1 VSLCGRA
8 ATPRCGRVIGPLG
21 DPVALRLCG
30 GVTCTQDHTITA
42 WLGVR
47 GHKVGLLRGVPAE
60 VAHSGLG
67 VAGCEFTVTATPA
80 SASVARDRVSRWLRG
95 AGWPPEPL
103 ERVATRYV

>member
-21 DPVALRLCG
+21 DSVALRLCG

-47 GHKVGLLRGVPAE
+47 GHKVGLLREVPAE

-67 VAGCEFTVTATPA
+67 VGLLVRLVPGGTNGGEL
-80 SASVARDRVSRWLRG
+80 DLR
-95 AGWPPEPL
+95 A
-103 ERVATRYV
+103 